1 MISPGSAIEE
11 LAHALWSWRHGR
23 LKAGQ
28 DERASYIVVSD
39 DFWRELATDLSAQ
52 VALRFAIEVSSPEQ
66 KDGDPFATPYRFM
79 GIPVMRDHHPD
90 AGRYRIVGR
99 DESFTREPTGGT

>member
-1 MISPGSAIEE
+1 MTVPGSAIEE

-28 DERASYIVVSD
+28 DDRASYIVLSD

-52 VALRFAIEVSSPEQ
+52 Q

-79 GIPVMRDHHPD
+79 GIPVMRDAHPD

-99 DESFTREPTGGT
+99 DESFTQEEREE